1 MLQTNQSVKNDV
13 SSLRPLYCGRA
24 GSDVMGCRQPTSGV
38 FILYASG
45 MGHADDVPHSDPK
58 GTQFEVP
65 IKGNLNIPLSTSS
78 TTDLRTIKPEVLNLA
93 VA

>member
-1 MLQTNQSVKNDV
+1 MMCPPGVPYIAVAPVVTSWAVA
-13 SSLRPLYCGRA
+13 R
-24 GSDVMGCRQPTSGV
+24 PTSGV

-45 MGHADDVPHSDPK
+45 MGHADDIPHSDPK

-65 IKGNLNIPLSTSS
+65 MKGNLNIPLSTSS